1 MRVRP
6 SVAVLPVSVRLSTHS
21 HHSDATGPGTVTPSS
36 PNPSPVVLFFIL
48 CVLCL
53 TGWEVQ
59 NHVPPGTIMKALIRG
74 GDSGPW
80 MRFMKGEMTT
90 ERFLEEFGRLC
101 SEIVSDEHSLLISSL
116 SLFSGEGC

>member
-1 MRVRP
+1 MQT
-6 SVAVLPVSVRLSTHS
+6 SQEHTQLLQDLGLSL
-21 HHSDATGPGTVTPSS
+21 PSS
-36 PNPSPVVLFFIL
+36 VNPSHVVVFFLIL
-48 CVLCL
+48 HVLCP

-59 NHVPPGTIMKALIRG
+59 NHVPSGTIVKAFIRG

-101 SEIVSDEHSLLISSL
+101 SEIVSDKRFFPHFFLFSLLRGGVL
-116 SLFSGEGC
+116 R